1 MATDLAEV
9 IDRWEPANCPVLAR
23 RGWNASPLDDDAS
36 VAVRD
41 GAYREPDFE
50 GIVGVSE
57 GLRAVLSQ
65 VAKVAQTDATV
76 LLTGETGTGKELVAR
91 AIHRRSER
99 AGRPMVSVN
108 CGAIPASLIAAE
120 LFGHERG
127 AFTGAEQRRLGRFE
141 QARGGT
147 LFLDEVG
154 ELPLETQ
161 IALLRVLQ
169 EREFERV
176 GGTVTVRADV
186 RVVTATN
193 RDLEEAI
200 ADGRFRSDLYYR
212 LNVFPI
218 EIPALR
224 ERREDI
230 RPLVEFFL
238 QRYAARSGEP
248 IRRISR
254 RTLALLEDYPWPGNI
269 RELQNIVERAVI
281 MCESDVFSIDEGWL
295 SHHAGRM
302 RPARPPVA
310 LDVFGSEHREPE
322 SSRRKVT
329 LDEIQ
334 RDAILRVLRSAN
346 WTVGGA
352 NGAAA
357 MLGLKRT
364 TLQARM
370 QRLGI
375 AAPRSAVAAGS
386 W

>member
-1 MATDLAEV
+1 
-9 IDRWEPANCPVLAR
+9 
-23 RGWNASPLDDDAS
+23 
-36 VAVRD
+36 
-41 GAYREPDFE
+41 
-50 GIVGVSE
+50 
-57 GLRAVLSQ
+57 
-65 VAKVAQTDATV
+65 
-76 LLTGETGTGKELVAR
+76 
-91 AIHRRSER
+91 
-99 AGRPMVSVN
+99 MVSVN

-127 AFTGAEQRRLGRFE
+127 AFTGAAAATPRALRAGE
-141 QARGGT
+141 GGT

-176 GGTVTVRADV
+176 GGAVTSTGGC

-218 EIPALR
+218 EVPALR
-224 ERREDI
+224 EREGRHPSLG
-230 RPLVEFFL
+230 RVLSPALRGAL
-238 QRYAARSGEP
+238 GEP

-302 RPARPPVA
+302 RPARQPVPP
-310 LDVFGSEHREPE
+310 DVFGSEHREPE
-322 SSRRKVT
+322 SSRRKGT

-334 RDAILRVLRSAN
+334 REAILRALRSAN

-352 NGAAA
+352 ERRGRDAGSQAHDAPSADAAA
-357 MLGLKRT
+357 GHRCPAVRGRRRQLVIP
-364 TLQARM
+364 AR
-370 QRLGI
+370 QGD
-375 AAPRSAVAAGS
+375 ATAHPSSRSALSDSTGACNGRGILLRSRRCWYDSRDPPRDYASPGSSRAGTVNENVAPGPGLASAHSRPPCCSMIDRLMANPIPMPCGLVL
-386 W
+386 